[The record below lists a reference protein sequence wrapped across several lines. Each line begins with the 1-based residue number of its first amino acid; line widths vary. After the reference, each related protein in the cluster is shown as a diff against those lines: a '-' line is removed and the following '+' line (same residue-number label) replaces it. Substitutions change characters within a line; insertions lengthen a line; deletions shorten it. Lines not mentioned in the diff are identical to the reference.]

1 MGFFGEMDLLGI
13 FLFGLFGFVASLLV
27 GFFCLF
33 VGVLLL
39 LLFCCGFLLS
49 SQLVKKMEN
58 ILRKI
63 EKIIYIDT

>member
-1 MGFFGEMDLLGI
+1 MGFFGEMGLLGI
-13 FLFGLFGFVASLLV
+13 FLFGFVASFLV

-49 SQLVKKMEN
+49 SQLVKKMES